1 MSCLAHSIID
11 TATDTRF
18 RRSLPDRDPR
28 GKCAGRDSSRAD
40 RSPTSSAFGSPG
52 SIGGHGRAIPRPAAR
67 RRRGGALA
75 RAANPPPPRVA
86 GKGRIR
92 GPAAAPRDRGMRA
105 GYPQPSRVDA
115 CPGAVGAGKGIDPGT
130 RRFGYPHAPIL
141 TATIGARN
149 LVPLRS
155 PVDRP
160 SVFNHDSAPR
170 WNGSQ
175 PHGRATGEAGRKI
188 SAAMCRGTRPARG
201 GPWLNSEGIHLPAP
215 SFLTAR
221 TVHVNLGL
229 LTFVNLELHTCWEC
243 TPSLGHEAPLVFA
256 AHCRLDVATGV
267 ESAMRSEDGEWITP
281 HPARQSFQIPA
292 LNQYLAPR
300 RSRSQPDGGCAEG
313 RPRP

>member
-170 WNGSQ
+170 GK
-175 PHGRATGEAGRKI
+175 RAE
-188 SAAMCRGTRPARG
+188 
-201 GPWLNSEGIHLPAP
+201 
-215 SFLTAR
+215 
-221 TVHVNLGL
+221 
-229 LTFVNLELHTCWEC
+229 
-243 TPSLGHEAPLVFA
+243 
-256 AHCRLDVATGV
+256 
-267 ESAMRSEDGEWITP
+267 
-281 HPARQSFQIPA
+281 
-292 LNQYLAPR
+292 
-300 RSRSQPDGGCAEG
+300 RSRGRCAGEHGPPAEG
-313 RPRP
+313 LG